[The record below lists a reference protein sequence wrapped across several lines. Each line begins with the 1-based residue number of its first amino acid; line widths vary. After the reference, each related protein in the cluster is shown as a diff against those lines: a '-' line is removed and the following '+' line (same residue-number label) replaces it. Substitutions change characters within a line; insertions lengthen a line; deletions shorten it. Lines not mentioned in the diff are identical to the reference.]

1 MGGSSSLG
9 QGVQQA
15 GMKRHKQLWERI
27 CAFDN
32 ITDAARE
39 AMLGKRGTVAG
50 ARFFADWE
58 REVVR
63 LERELREGS
72 YRPGAYHYFQITD
85 PKLRIV
91 AAAPFRDRVVHHALV
106 RVIEPLFEPR
116 FIEDSYA
123 CRQGKGTHAGMR
135 RALEFAKRFP
145 WAIKCDI
152 RRYFPSIDH
161 RILRGQIGR
170 VIGDPDALRLID
182 LILASHVE
190 RTETRWPEGG
200 DLFDAEACAVGL
212 PIGNLTSQFFANIYL
227 DGFDHFVKQSLRA
240 KGYVRYVDDFL
251 IFGGSRTEVRAR
263 GEAAREYLQELR
275 LEIHPDK
282 YRSVRCADGV
292 DFCGFVARADGRVK
306 LRESGVRRFKRRYRK
321 LRREAKRGRVPMA
334 DVTRSVRAWVA
345 HAEHAQ
351 SWRLRAAVLWR

>member
-1 MGGSSSLG
+1 
-9 QGVQQA
+9 
-15 GMKRHKQLWERI
+15 MKRHKNLWPSI
-27 CAFDN
+27 CSFEN
-32 ITDAARE
+32 IEAAARE
-39 AMLGKRGTVAG
+39 AMLGKRGKAAG
-50 ARFFADWE
+50 ARFFGEWE
-58 REVVR
+58 QEVVR
-63 LERELREGS
+63 LERELGGGS
-72 YRPGAYHYFQITD
+72 YRPGSYHYFKIHE
-85 PKLRIV
+85 PKERVV

-123 CRQGKGTHAGMR
+123 CRKGKGTHAGMR

-161 RILRGQIGR
+161 AILRGQLRR
-170 VIGDPDALRLID
+170 VIGDPVALRLID

-200 DLFDAEACAVGL
+200 DLFDAEQCAVGL

-251 IFGGSRTEVRAR
+251 IFGGSRSEVRER
-263 GEAAREYLQELR
+263 GEAAREFLRGLR

-292 DFCGFVARADGRVK
+292 DFCGFVVRADGRVK
-306 LRESGVRRFKRRYRK
+306 VRESGVRRFKRRYRK
-321 LRREAKRGRVPMA
+321 LLQQARHGRVPIS
-334 DVTRSVRAWVA
+334 DVTQSVRAWVA

-351 SWRLRAAVLWR
+351 SWGLRRAVLSR